1 MDSTSDV
8 AISPH
13 SFTHPWEPEM
23 KLLLSFPTVIFTFLL
38 AVCVLWWLASMLF
51 AGLDVDVDADGSDGI
66 GDQFGFTAMPLPL
79 ALSFLSL
86 GGWVTTA
93 LLQSALGSADDDFKL
108 GVGAAIGVLG
118 AAIAAGLLLVKIF
131 SKPLGRLFATES
143 APTRRSTVGSFCKI
157 RTLQVNEGFGH
168 AEVLNGPTRGALI
181 AVRAKD
187 GRFTR
192 GDTAQVIDYDE
203 ASNSF
208 VIDEIDELVRPD

>member
-1 MDSTSDV
+1 MISTSD
-8 AISPH
+8 AANTSLSFSP
-13 SFTHPWEPEM
+13 PVELRM

-66 GDQFGFTAMPLPL
+66 GGQLGFTAMPLPL
-79 ALSFLSL
+79 ALSFLAL

-93 LLQSALGSADDDFKL
+93 LLQSAIGSPDDDFRL
-108 GVGAAIGVLG
+108 GVAAAIGVLA
-118 AAIAAGLLLVKIF
+118 AAIVGGLFVVKLM
-131 SKPLGRLFATES
+131 SKPLGRLFATKA
-143 APTRRSTVGSFCKI
+143 APQRRSTVGSFCKI

-168 AEVLNGPTRGALI
+168 AEVINGPTRGALI

-203 ASNSF
+203 ATNSF